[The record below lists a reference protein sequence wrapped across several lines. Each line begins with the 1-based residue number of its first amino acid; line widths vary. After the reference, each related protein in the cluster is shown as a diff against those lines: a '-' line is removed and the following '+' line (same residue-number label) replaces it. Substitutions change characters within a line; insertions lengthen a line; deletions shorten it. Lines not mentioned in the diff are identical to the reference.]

1 MAKKSANKA
10 AAATDGKAAFK
21 KSMSVLAIMGVP
33 IKTIAGEYEDG
44 QVHLCDV
51 AGTITRM
58 RATRSKFGEGVG
70 FKGVFA
76 AIRNDGARFEF
87 REFFAPSDLQDEL
100 QTAWAQREEG
110 VNSLDFAARI
120 SIIVDP
126 EAKPLGYTYLSEP
139 LGQIGATNPS
149 EALFGKL
156 LALEAPKK

>member
-1 MAKKSANKA
+1 MAKKKA
-10 AAATDGKAAFK
+10 SEKKSGNSVK
-21 KSMSVLAIMGVP
+21 KSMGVLAIMGQP
-33 IKTIAGEYEDG
+33 IKKIADEYEDG
-44 QVHLCDV
+44 QVHLCNV

-76 AIRNDGARFEF
+76 AIRNDGQRFEF
-87 REFFAPSDLQDEL
+87 REFFAPNDLQDEL
-100 QTAWAQREEG
+100 QTAWAQREDG

-139 LGQIGATNPS
+139 LEQIGATNPS
-149 EALFGKL
+149 EALFSKL
-156 LALEAPKK
+156 LALEAPKT